1 MSNYITSQ
9 DVFRFIPTV
18 EDNSVDLFVID
29 PPYMGIVEDSWDN
42 QWKTVQDYVD
52 WMYRVL
58 EAMKPKL
65 KGHASLIWFGGIGKH
80 GERPFFKLM
89 DKVEST
95 NLYTYRNMVTWGKR
109 RAYGKSHD
117 YLFCREEFVWYSVS
131 PERTKVTFNIPLTT
145 IKRGYD
151 GWNAKYKAKSEYKR
165 VSNVWTDIPELQR
178 PSRCAQKPV
187 ELMNRIISTHSNE
200 GDLVVDVFAGYG
212 TTGISALQLNR
223 RFLGCEAIKVDAEAA
238 NNRCR
243 EVVGLPPI

>member
-1 MSNYITSQ
+1 MCSYVTSQ
-9 DVFRFIPTV
+9 DVFTFIPTL
-18 EDNSVDLFVID
+18 EDDSVDLFVID

-52 WMYRVL
+52 WMYQVL

-65 KGHASLIWFGGIGKH
+65 KEHASLIWFGGIGKH
-80 GERPFFKLM
+80 GERPLFKLM
-89 DKVEST
+89 DKVESN
-95 NLYTYRNMVTWGKR
+95 NLYTYRNMITWGKR

-131 PERTKVTFNIPLTT
+131 PERTKVTFNIPLTN

-223 RFLGCEAIKVDAEAA
+223 KFLGCEAIKVDAEAA